1 MIRKN
6 TFPFRKFYKDFRKQ
20 FILMF
25 PNLKKEKNEKKAT
38 NMILE
43 ELTSN
48 KGFYLMGNERVYIS
62 AELEHLLNL

>member
-25 PNLKKEKNEKKAT
+25 PNLKKEKNEKKVT

-43 ELTSN
+43 ELTNN
-48 KGFYLMGNERVYIS
+48 KG
-62 AELEHLLNL
+62 